1 MKLDARLTLFI
12 TLVSLFMTCLI
23 VGDMIGGKLVSF
35 DLFGRQWVFSVGLL
49 AFPVTFVLT
58 DILNEFYGRA
68 VVRRVTFIAFFMVGL
83 TFGIIYAAGALPWA
97 PFTDAADWG
106 GVKRH
111 DFSVVFTQATQIQ
124 ISSMFAFLI
133 GNLVD
138 ISVFWFIKKA
148 TGNKY
153 LWLRSTGSTVVSQ
166 LIDTIVINAL
176 VWGTKL
182 DFSQYVTIV
191 LTSYLIKVFAAVV
204 VTPLIYGLHEV
215 IEKRYGIEPAEI
227 EEPIKP

>member
-1 MKLDARLTLFI
+1 VKLDARLTLFI

-35 DLFGRQWVFSVGLL
+35 DLLGRQWVFSVGLL

-58 DILNEFYGRA
+58 DILNEFYGKA

-83 TFGIIYAAGALPWA
+83 TLGIIYVAGELPWA
-97 PFTDAADWG
+97 PFTDAADWT
-106 GVKRH
+106 GVRRR
-111 DFSVVFTQATQIQ
+111 DFAVVFTQAVEIQ
-124 ISSMFAFLI
+124 LSSMVAFLLA
-133 GNLVD
+133 NLVD

-153 LWLRSTGSTVVSQ
+153 LWLRATGSTAISQ

-176 VWGTKL
+176 VWRTKL
-182 DFSQYVTIV
+182 TFSQYVTIV
-191 LTSYLIKVFAAVV
+191 LTSYLIKLFAAVV
-204 VTPLIYGLHEV
+204 VTPLIYALHEV
-215 IEKRYGIEPAEI
+215 IEKRYGIAPAPI

>member
-1 MKLDARLTLFI
+1 VKLDARLTLFI

-138 ISVFWFIKKA
+138 ISVFWFIKRA

-215 IEKRYGIEPAEI
+215 IEKRYGIEPAQI

>member
-138 ISVFWFIKKA
+138 ISVFWFIKRA

-166 LIDTIVINAL
+166 LMDTIVINAL

-191 LTSYLIKVFAAVV
+191 LTSYLIKVFAAIV
-204 VTPLIYGLHEV
+204 VTPLIYGLHEL
-215 IEKRYGIEPAEI
+215 IEKRYGIAPASI
-227 EEPIKP
+227 EDPIKP

>member
-191 LTSYLIKVFAAVV
+191 LTSYLIKVFAAIV

-215 IEKRYGIEPAEI
+215 IEKRYGIAPATI
-227 EEPIKP
+227 EDPIKP